1 MKFFSHI
8 IKVLVA
14 LAFLWVYTILDLAFY
29 LFDLTPDTKY
39 LIFEDVALQ
48 FKVIYFF
55 GIILNLGFL
64 AMIVMRKKSQY
75 F

>member
-1 MKFFSHI
+1 MKLFSHI
-8 IKVLVA
+8 IKVLVV

-64 AMIVMRKKSQY
+64 TMIVMRKKSQY